1 MNIGHHRKGNVGQAH
16 RRGVHDDGYNK
27 VEARNDNDAV
37 ELEMGKG
44 NRDKENR
51 ERGTNNNGKAMKDHT
66 PHRANNT
73 KIQLRSVRGGIWAI
87 IVVAAVVCIWLRLY
101 YLDWTGGQ
109 DVASMEE
116 KMLVPS
122 SSSLEQQTT
131 VVVSLPV
138 LQETGTIM
146 TSSCH
151 DHGVPPSTVGVV
163 EIGTSDF
170 DTLLQASQGEHDT
183 GLSVDAMEIYIDRLP
198 NKPCWK
204 KLVSAVVGTP
214 EDVPESGLAQA
225 YFVHPSDIN
234 KYGLPEWIRGCNSIN
249 RPHPTVRTVLGDR
262 NLTHLQQNKSVPVIS
277 VSTLLDK
284 QGICRIGTFKVRVL
298 CVLSTLF
305 SEYKVPKQLILLYL
319 IVVGG
324 R

>member
-1 MNIGHHRKGNVGQAH
+1 MDNTTNDKDNGSSGRVG
-16 RRGVHDDGYNK
+16 
-27 VEARNDNDAV
+27 E
-37 ELEMGKG
+37 G

-51 ERGTNNNGKAMKDHT
+51 QGGTNNKGKAFGFGKHT
-66 PHRANNT
+66 PHRANT
-73 KIQLRSVRGGIWAI
+73 KIQLHRGRGGTWAI
-87 IVVAAVVCIWLRLY
+87 IIVIAVVCMIL
-101 YLDWTGGQ
+101 
-109 DVASMEE
+109 EE

-122 SSSLEQQTT
+122 SSSSSLEQQTA

>member
-1 MNIGHHRKGNVGQAH
+1 MDNTTNDKDNGSSGRVG
-16 RRGVHDDGYNK
+16 
-27 VEARNDNDAV
+27 E
-37 ELEMGKG
+37 G

-51 ERGTNNNGKAMKDHT
+51 QGGTNNKGKAFGFGKHT
-66 PHRANNT
+66 PHRANT
-73 KIQLRSVRGGIWAI
+73 KIQLRRGRGGTWAI
-87 IVVAAVVCIWLRLY
+87 IIVIAVVCMIL
-101 YLDWTGGQ
+101 
-109 DVASMEE
+109 EE

-122 SSSLEQQTT
+122 SSSSSLEQQTA

-298 CVLSTLF
+298 CVF
-305 SEYKVPKQLILLYL
+305 CQHYFLITKFQNS
-319 IVVGG
+319 
-324 R
+324 

>member
-1 MNIGHHRKGNVGQAH
+1 MDNTTNDKDNGSSGRVG
-16 RRGVHDDGYNK
+16 
-27 VEARNDNDAV
+27 E
-37 ELEMGKG
+37 G

-51 ERGTNNNGKAMKDHT
+51 QGGTNNKGKAFGFGKHT
-66 PHRANNT
+66 PHRANT
-73 KIQLRSVRGGIWAI
+73 KIQLRRGRGGTWAI
-87 IVVAAVVCIWLRLY
+87 IIVIAVVCMIL
-101 YLDWTGGQ
+101 
-109 DVASMEE
+109 EE

-122 SSSLEQQTT
+122 SSSSSLEQQTA

-204 KLVSAVVGTP
+204 KLVSAIVGTP